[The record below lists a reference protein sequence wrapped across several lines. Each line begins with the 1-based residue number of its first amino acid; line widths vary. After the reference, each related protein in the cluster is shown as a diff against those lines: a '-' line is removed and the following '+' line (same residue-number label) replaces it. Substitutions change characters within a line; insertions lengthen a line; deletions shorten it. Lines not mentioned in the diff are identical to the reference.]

1 MNIVSSHG
9 AGLEV
14 CFAHTHRWHA
24 DFSLMCD
31 HGLDT
36 LHKMEEAAM
45 QAAMD
50 TWSRA
55 TLASVPEVGNHSAA
69 FFSGRQHPA
78 TQDYQD

>member
-1 MNIVSSHG
+1 MELDG

-69 FFSGRQHPA
+69 FFSGNIRQPKI
-78 TQDYQD
+78 YQD